1 MVLLGWF
8 TLNTLLSF
16 KLFSAM
22 MEWDI
27 VFSLTCTLLNTLR
40 TCMDLNSDVVFAFWF
55 IRVWSSLGLYLSIIE
70 CSIAWYIIKVV
81 LKRLILMNDELL
93 ACWIKVT
100 NIVVGFFLA
109 VVQSKSR
116 FFLQNVADLSANNES
131 SFVHGTNAR

>member
-1 MVLLGWF
+1 
-8 TLNTLLSF
+8 
-16 KLFSAM
+16 M

-27 VFSLTCTLLNTLR
+27 VYSLTCAVLNSLK
-40 TCMDLNSDVVFAFWF
+40 TCIDLNSDVAFAFWF
-55 IRVWSSLGLYLSIIE
+55 IRLWAILGFYLSIIE

-109 VVQSKSR
+109 IVQSKSR
-116 FFLQNVADLSANNES
+116 GFLQNVADLSANANP
-131 SFVHGTNAR
+131 SFVYGTNSQ